1 MDENTRTQIGR
12 PQDPRDGL
20 EAVVAL
26 RRLLEALE
34 AAQVENA
41 FIAGWSWAQIAEAL
55 GVSKQ
60 AVHKKHARR
69 IKDKYPGDPPRR
81 KGKGACCST
90 VSPINPV
97 DVCRLP
103 GKKPGCSV
111 TTRWATRIFCW
122 EYSAPRRG
130 LRPKRSRRWA

>member
-1 MDENTRTQIGR
+1 MDQNTRTRVGG
-12 PQDPRDGL
+12 PEDPREGL

-41 FIAGWSWAQIAEAL
+41 FIAGWSWAQIAEVL

-69 IKDKYPGDPPRR
+69 IRDKYPGEPPRR
-81 KGKGACCST
+81 KG
-90 VSPINPV
+90 
-97 DVCRLP
+97 
-103 GKKPGCSV
+103 
-111 TTRWATRIFCW
+111 
-122 EYSAPRRG
+122 RG
-130 LRPKRSRRWA
+130 E

>member
-1 MDENTRTQIGR
+1 MGQNARTRVGG
-12 PQDPRDGL
+12 PEDPREGL

-41 FIAGWSWAQIAEAL
+41 FIAGWSWAQIAEVL

-69 IKDKYPGDPPRR
+69 IRDKYPGEPPRR
-81 KGKGACCST
+81 KG
-90 VSPINPV
+90 
-97 DVCRLP
+97 
-103 GKKPGCSV
+103 
-111 TTRWATRIFCW
+111 
-122 EYSAPRRG
+122 RG
-130 LRPKRSRRWA
+130 E

>member
-1 MDENTRTQIGR
+1 MDQNTRTRAGGVG
-12 PQDPRDGL
+12 DPRDGL

-26 RRLLEALE
+26 RRMLEALE

-41 FIAGWSWAQIAEAL
+41 FIAGWSWAQIAEVL

-81 KGKGACCST
+81 KGRGA
-90 VSPINPV
+90 
-97 DVCRLP
+97 
-103 GKKPGCSV
+103 
-111 TTRWATRIFCW
+111 
-122 EYSAPRRG
+122 
-130 LRPKRSRRWA
+130 

>member
-1 MDENTRTQIGR
+1 MDENTRTWVGM
-12 PQDPRDGL
+12 PQDPREGL

-41 FIAGWSWAQIAEAL
+41 FIAGWSWAQIAEVL

-69 IKDKYPGDPPRR
+69 VKDKYPGEPP
-81 KGKGACCST
+81 G
-90 VSPINPV
+90 
-97 DVCRLP
+97 
-103 GKKPGCSV
+103 
-111 TTRWATRIFCW
+111 
-122 EYSAPRRG
+122 RRG
-130 LRPKRSRRWA
+130 A